1 MENVTIKRGDSF
13 NFSAAITD
21 DSDVAISGIASKLKC
36 QIRDLDGNLI
46 TEMTITEGG
55 TAGTYIFRSGD
66 TSNWAADEKLYCDIQ
81 YTDADGIIASTETF
95 GITVREDV
103 TRS

>member
-1 MENVTIKRGDSF
+1 MENIKIKRGDSF

-21 DSDVAISGIASKLKC
+21 DSNVAISGIAANLKC
-36 QIRDLDGNLI
+36 QVRDMDDNLI
-46 TEMTITEGG
+46 TEMTIAEGG

-66 TSNWAADEKLYCDIQ
+66 TNNWPSDEKLYCDIQ
-81 YTDADGIIASTETF
+81 YTDTDGIVASTDTF

-103 TRS
+103 THI

>member
-1 MENVTIKRGDSF
+1 MENIQIKRGDSF

-21 DSDVAISGIASKLKC
+21 DSDVAISGIASKLQC
-36 QIRDLDGNLI
+36 QIRDMDGNLI
-46 TEMTITEGG
+46 TEMTIAEGG

-66 TSNWAADEKLYCDIQ
+66 TSNWPADEKLYCDIQ
-81 YTDADGIIASTETF
+81 YTDADGIIASTDTF